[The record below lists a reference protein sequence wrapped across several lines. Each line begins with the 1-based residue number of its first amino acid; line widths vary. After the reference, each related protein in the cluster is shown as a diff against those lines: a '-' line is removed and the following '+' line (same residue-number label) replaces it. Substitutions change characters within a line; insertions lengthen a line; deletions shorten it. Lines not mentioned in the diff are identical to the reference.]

1 MDYDKAFK
9 IIIGHEGGYVNDPK
23 DPGGETKYGV
33 SKRAYP
39 NVDIANLT
47 LDDAKKIYRKDYWDA
62 CRCEELPGK
71 IKLMVF
77 DTAVNQGVRTAIKLL
92 QQSAKCDADGLIGP
106 NTVKSAC
113 KIKED
118 ELLSDYTSYRAV
130 RYAGT
135 RNFDVYGRGWMKR
148 LFSVA
153 KDSAES

>member
-1 MDYDKAFK
+1 MDFDKAFK
-9 IIIGHEGGYVNDPK
+9 IIIGHEGGYVNDPR

-39 NVDIANLT
+39 NTDIANLS
-47 LDDAKKIYRKDYWDA
+47 LDDAKAIYLKDYWNA
-62 CRCEELPGK
+62 CRCEELPDK

-77 DTAVNQGVRTAIKLL
+77 DTAVNQGVRVAVKLL
-92 QQSAKCDADGLIGP
+92 QQSVRSDVDGIIGH
-106 NTVKSAC
+106 NTVKAANR
-113 KIKED
+113 KNGD
-118 ELLSDYTSYRAV
+118 DLLADYTSYRAV